1 MSSLSGKTALVTG
14 ASRGIGQA
22 IAERLAHQGAVVIGT
37 ATSDAGA
44 KAIATHLQAIN
55 PACTGHALNVTDAD
69 ACKALIDELGSPDI
83 LINNAAITRDTLLLR
98 MKDADFDDV
107 IATNL
112 ASVARMSRL
121 VLKGMMKKRWGR
133 IISISSVVGFSG
145 NPGQTNYAA
154 AKAGVVGF
162 SKALAREVAS
172 RNITVNLVAPGF
184 IDTDMTKSLP
194 DDVKTG
200 LLEQIPLG
208 RLGAA
213 ADVAAAVSFL
223 ASDDAAY
230 VTGQTLHVNGGMLMP

>member
-1 MSSLSGKTALVTG
+1 MSALQGKTVLVTG

-22 IAERLAHQGAVVIGT
+22 IADRLARQGACVIGT
-37 ATSDAGA
+37 ATSASGA
-44 KAIATHLQAIN
+44 QAIAERLQAIN
-55 PACTGHALNVTDAD
+55 PACSGHRLNVTDGE
-69 ACKALIDELGSPDI
+69 ACKALIAEAGSPDI

-112 ASVARMSRL
+112 SSVSRMSRL

-154 AKAGVVGF
+154 AKAGVAGF

-184 IDTDMTKSLP
+184 IDTDMTKNLP

-200 LLEQIPLG
+200 LLDQIPLG
-208 RLGAA
+208 RLGEAE
-213 ADVAAAVSFL
+213 DVAAAVAFL
-223 ASDDAAY
+223 AGDDAAY
-230 VTGQTLHVNGGMLMP
+230 MTGQTLHVNGGMLMP

>member
-1 MSSLSGKTALVTG
+1 MSALSGRTALVTG

-22 IAERLAHQGAVVIGT
+22 IADRLAALGAQVIGT
-37 ATSDAGA
+37 ATSESGA
-44 KAIATHLQAIN
+44 QAIATRLQAIN
-55 PACTGHALNVTDAD
+55 PECQGRVLNVTDAE
-69 ACKALIDELGSPDI
+69 ACKALIDDIGTPDI
-83 LINNAAITRDTLLLR
+83 LVNNAAITRDTLLLR
-98 MKDADFDDV
+98 MKDADFEDI

-112 ASVARMSRL
+112 VSVARMSRL

-184 IDTDMTKSLP
+184 IDTDMTKNLP
-194 DDVKTG
+194 EDVKTG
-200 LLEQIPLG
+200 LLDQIPLG

-213 ADVAAAVSFL
+213 EDVAAAVSYL
-223 ASDDAAY
+223 ASDEAGY
-230 VTGQTLHVNGGMLMP
+230 VTGQTLHINGGMLMP

>member
-1 MSSLSGKTALVTG
+1 MSALQGKTVLVTG

-22 IAERLAHQGAVVIGT
+22 IADRLARQGACVVGT
-37 ATSDAGA
+37 ATSESGA
-44 KAIATHLQAIN
+44 QAIAQRLQAIN
-55 PACTGHALNVTDAD
+55 PACSGHMLNVTDGE
-69 ACKALIDELGSPDI
+69 ACKALIADVGSPDI

-112 ASVARMSRL
+112 SSVSRMSRL

-154 AKAGVVGF
+154 AKAGVAGF

-200 LLEQIPLG
+200 LLDQIPLG

-213 ADVAAAVSFL
+213 DDVAAAVAFL

-230 VTGQTLHVNGGMLMP
+230 MTGQTLHVNGGMLMP